1 MDIHARHIAV
11 NGRYTQ
17 LLPPTSLQIAEG
29 QLAVVRCLQEQATSL
44 ALALSGRIEP
54 DDGAVLL
61 DGQGDD
67 ATLRDLVAIVDSPG
81 VTEPEPSLPLSAVVA
96 ESLSLAGRPAN
107 RAAVEEWL
115 VEQHAEQYAKYR
127 FETLPAPLRTRL
139 LVELAIAKRGVK
151 MIILDCPDRH
161 TGDQQTWW
169 TVALRQAQ
177 RGLAVVVLCADGAAR
192 SLPVDAAKVG
202 QMQQPAPL
210 TVTVDGVHAVKTDPL
225 DPSMGTQYGDLKYG
239 SANYGDELY
248 GGDFGLHDSRPDSPP
263 EPPHAEQTRVLT
275 DSGHDDSDR
284 RDTEHERNG
293 DHAQLG
299 EHQYSDIDFSDRQPP
314 AAQQHDDNSSITSRL
329 QGDEPTTNE
338 ETTTLQR
345 VSDREDS

>member
-1 MDIHARHIAV
+1 LDIHARHIAV

-17 LLPPTSLQIAEG
+17 LLPPTSFQIGDG
-29 QLAVVRCLQEQATSL
+29 QLALVRCLQEQATSL

-61 DGQGDD
+61 DGEGND
-67 ATLRDLVAIVDSPG
+67 AALRDLVAIVDSPG

-107 RAAVEEWL
+107 RAAVNDWL
-115 VEQHAEQYAKYR
+115 FEQHAEQYAKYR

-139 LVELAIAKRGVK
+139 LVELAIAKHGVK

-161 TGDQQTWW
+161 TGDHQTWW

-210 TVTVDGVHAVKTDPL
+210 TVSVDGVHVVEMDQL
-225 DPSMGTQYGDLKYG
+225 HPSMGTQYGDLHYG
-239 SANYGDELY
+239 DLNYGEQLY
-248 GGDFGLHDSRPDSPP
+248 SGDFGYRDQTPQPPDDAP
-263 EPPHAEQTRVLT
+263 EPESAAEQTT
-275 DSGHDDSDR
+275 AFASG
-284 RDTEHERNG
+284 EHQ
-293 DHAQLG
+293 QLG
-299 EHQYSDIDFSDRQPP
+299 EHHYSDIDFAEQRPRAEHATDETR
-314 AAQQHDDNSSITSRL
+314 DNEITSRL
-329 QGDEPTTNE
+329 SGDEPAPSE